1 LLLQNTAFFR
11 HFALTTLVI
20 LLAAIAPSYANP
32 FPPTIRSALKQSGIS
47 SNHVGL
53 IIQPLNSNTP
63 STTRHASQS
72 YNPASVMKV
81 VTTLAAL
88 DTLGPAHIF
97 KTHILVDGT
106 IADSVLTGDLIIQGG
121 GDPAL
126 NLEHFRTLL
135 HEIRMRGIRR
145 IDGDVIFDDAY
156 FAIDRGDPGQFDGE
170 PLKPYNAEPT
180 ALLVNYNALPLR
192 LAPTPS
198 GVSAFLDP
206 PGLPV
211 DNTIQ
216 PDTSGVCTDWQ
227 DQLAVSRDG
236 DRLELSGR
244 YPVACGD
251 RLLWLNLMCPPATVA
266 TLFQADWAEMGGSIT
281 GQIRLGETPVGAM
294 PLLDFDSPELSEIVR
309 LTNKYSN
316 NVMAKMLF
324 LDLGAARFGAPATW
338 EKGQQAIRD
347 WLSEKG
353 LNMPELV
360 IENGSGLSRIERI
373 SAGSMA
379 KLLIWA
385 SRQPLYYEFAASL
398 PALGLEGTQRH
409 RLKDTPL
416 AGRAWLKSG
425 SLDGVHNLAGY
436 VLDADGQRKVVVL
449 FINDQGA
456 RNVEAV
462 QAAVLHWAMDGKRRL
477 H

>member
-1 LLLQNTAFFR
+1 MHKKHPIFMALLTGFC
-11 HFALTTLVI
+11 LTSNGHARPLPVEVKQAM
-20 LLAAIAPSYANP
+20 AAS
-32 FPPTIRSALKQSGIS
+32 SLSGDQ
-47 SNHVGL
+47 VGL
-53 IIQPLNSNTP
+53 LIKPLENSKPAAELNAARP
-63 STTRHASQS
+63 F
-72 YNPASVMKV
+72 NPASVMKV
-81 VTTLAAL
+81 LTTLAAL
-88 DTLGPAHIF
+88 DTFGPAHTF
-97 KTHILVDGT
+97 KTRVLTTGT
-106 IADSVLTGDLIIQGG
+106 LADSVLTGNLIIQGG

-126 NLEHFRTLL
+126 NLEHFRTLI

-145 IDGDVIFDDAY
+145 IDGDVIFDNSF

-192 LAPTPS
+192 LAPTPN
-198 GVSAFLDP
+198 GITAFLDP

-211 DNTIQ
+211 DNAIQ
-216 PDTSGVCTDWQ
+216 ADPAGTCNDWQ
-227 DQLAVSRDG
+227 DGLSASRDG
-236 DRLELSGR
+236 DLLELSGR

-251 RLLWLNLMCPPATVA
+251 RVLWLNLMCPPATVA
-266 TLFQADWAEMGGSIT
+266 TLFQADWSEMGGSLS
-281 GQIRLGETPVGAM
+281 GQIRLGDTPAGAQ
-294 PLLDFDSPELSEIVR
+294 PLMEFASPELSEIVR

-338 EKGQQAIRD
+338 EKSQQAIRD
-347 WLSEKG
+347 WLTEKG
-353 LNMPELV
+353 LSMPELV

-436 VLDADGQRKVVVL
+436 VLDADGRRKVVVL
-449 FINDQGA
+449 FINNAGT
-456 RNVEAV
+456 RNVDAV
-462 QAAVLHWAMDGKRRL
+462 QSAVLHWAIDSKHHL

>member
-1 LLLQNTAFFR
+1 MCKPYFTAALLSLIWLSTFSHASPLSKDIRQ
-11 HFALTTLVI
+11 ALTKSGIAQNHLGLVI
-20 LLAAIAPSYANP
+20 LPLDQNKPSL
-32 FPPTIRSALKQSGIS
+32 S
-47 SNHVGL
+47 
-53 IIQPLNSNTP
+53 LN
-63 STTRHASQS
+63 ASQPF
-72 YNPASVMKV
+72 NPASVMKTL
-81 VTTLAAL
+81 TTLAAL
-88 DTLGPAHIF
+88 DNFGPAYTF
-97 KTHILVDGT
+97 KTRIFTAGTLADG
-106 IADSVLTGDLIIQGG
+106 VLTGDLIIQGG

-126 NLEHFRTLL
+126 NLEHFRTLV

-156 FAIDRGDPGQFDGE
+156 FAIDRGDPSLFDGE

-198 GVSAFLDP
+198 GIAAFLDP

-211 DNTIQ
+211 DSTIQ

-227 DQLAVSRDG
+227 DELSASRDG

-251 RLLWLNLMCPPATVA
+251 RVLWLNLMCPPATAA
-266 TLFQADWAEMGGSIT
+266 TLFQADWAEMGGSLS
-281 GQIRLGETPVGAM
+281 GQIRLGDAPADAA
-294 PLLDFDSPELSEIVR
+294 PLLDFDSPQLSEIVR

-324 LDLGAARFGAPATW
+324 LDLGAARYGAPATW

-347 WLSEKG
+347 WLDEKG
-353 LNMPELV
+353 LKIPELV
-360 IENGSGLSRIERI
+360 IENGSGLSRTARI
-373 SAGSMA
+373 SAGSVA

-409 RLKDTPL
+409 RLKNTPL

-436 VLDADGQRKVVVL
+436 VLDADSRRKVVVL
-449 FINDQGA
+449 FINDPGA

-462 QAAVLHWAMDGKRRL
+462 QSAVLHWAMDGRR
-477 H
+477 HMH